1 MRSNSLHNI
10 EASRINRRHFLKSC
24 LASGLF
30 AGTASAAKIEPKPA
44 KEKARN
50 LAKCPNIIFIF
61 ADDWGYGDL
70 GIHGSSFCKTPHL
83 DRMANEG
90 IDFQQFTVN
99 NPVCSPSRTAVMTGQ
114 FPARHCIHRHFAS
127 VEHHQKAGM
136 PDWLDPKLPLLPKLL
151 KEAGYITGHFGKWH
165 LTNRHVPDAPLP
177 TEYGYDEYGAFNVP
191 GVQIRTAETCPRTID
206 FIHRHKDQ
214 SFFINVWLHETH
226 TPHYP
231 LQEYLKHFQHLDEQ
245 LRVYAA
251 VVAEADAGVGSI
263 LSTLKEL
270 GLDEKTLV
278 IFSSDNG
285 PEWTGKRKATD
296 DNSIGP
302 GLGTYYSVG
311 QTAGLKGRK
320 RSLFAVGIRV
330 PFIARWPGVIPKGRI
345 DRTSVLTAVDLFPTF
360 LELAGQSL
368 PADLMLDGESIVPA
382 LKGLG
387 FKRAHPIHWE
397 WCGSH
402 RPPYLWPHLG
412 IRDGKWKMMLNQELN
427 RIELYDIEA
436 DWAETNNVA
445 GLNPDV
451 VKALTK
457 KVMAWK
463 KSLPTEP
470 PAHCFSRTRK
480 EQCKQTKTS
489 AH

>member
-1 MRSNSLHNI
+1 MI
-10 EASRINRRHFLKSC
+10 GRRDFLR
-24 LASGLF
+24 SGLA
-30 AGTASAAKIEPKPA
+30 AGAASVISGRLSIAQGP
-44 KEKARN
+44 RN
-50 LAKCPNIIFIF
+50 IRIKSRPNIIFIF

-70 GIHGSSFCKTPHL
+70 GIHGSTFCKTPNL
-83 DRMANEG
+83 DRMAKEG

-136 PDWLDPKLPLLPKLL
+136 PDWLDPELPLLSKLL
-151 KEAGYITGHFGKWH
+151 KKAGYITGHFGKWH

-214 SFFINVWLHETH
+214 PFFINVWLHETH

-231 LQEYLKHFQHLDEQ
+231 LQKYLKQFQHLNEQ
-245 LRVYAA
+245 QRVYAS

-296 DNSIGP
+296 DNSTGR

-311 QTAGLKGRK
+311 QTAGLKGQK
-320 RSLFAVGIRV
+320 RSLFAGGIRV
-330 PFIARWPGVIPKGRI
+330 PFIARWPGVIPKGTI

-368 PADLMLDGESIVPA
+368 PADLKLDGESIVPA
-382 LKGLG
+382 LKSLG
-387 FKRAHPIHWE
+387 FKRTKPIHWE
-397 WCGSH
+397 WRGGH
-402 RPPYLWPHLG
+402 GPPYLWPHLG

-436 DWAETNNVA
+436 DWAETTNVA
-445 GLNPDV
+445 GDNPNI
-451 VKALTK
+451 VKALSK
-457 KVMAWK
+457 KALAWK

-470 PAHCFSRTRK
+470 PAHCFSRIRN
-480 EQCKQTKTS
+480 E
-489 AH
+489 